1 MSCAVC
7 RLPTRRRIQTTSWWT
22 CCEVQ
27 NLQAGRSVWFP
38 STGGIYIHIYIY
50 IVENANYLT
59 HLKSQNLDLKPVLN
73 KSGQTASQHENPINP
88 ARHPRTTSRWSQRAD
103 CEVVYRGRQKAEAK
117 CTALVF
123 IVFIGL
129 RKGPEPLGFRIL
141 CSLQKPCTL

>member
-38 STGGIYIHIYIY
+38 STGGIYIYTYIY
-50 IVENANYLT
+50 SGERELSDT
-59 HLKSQNLDLKPVLN
+59 PLDLKPVLN

-88 ARHPRTTSRWSQRAD
+88 ARHPRTASRWSQRAD